1 MKKIFI
7 LVVLVA
13 IYISSFVGFANAAQ
27 NGKWFNPKYLK
38 TYVQPGHKRT
48 DMMKRAFAEWSR
60 LTNNR
65 FKFYFVNSPNVAQ
78 IEVYFVQ
85 SIPNADREIGLT
97 RVRSLTSGK
106 MAHADI
112 YIADKTS
119 KGRIL
124 GNDSV
129 YTVML
134 HEIGHS
140 LGIKEHS
147 NEPLSIMF
155 PTENDAQEILKSD
168 LNKLY
173 DIYGWD

>member
-1 MKKIFI
+1 MKKFLIIICIVFFCVSIFPGY
-7 LVVLVA
+7 VYA
-13 IYISSFVGFANAAQ
+13 AN
-27 NGKWFNPKYLK
+27 NGKWFNPKYLR

-60 LTNNR
+60 LTNNK

-97 RVRSLTSGK
+97 RVRNMRNGK
-106 MAHADI
+106 MTHAEI
-112 YIADKTS
+112 LIAEKSS
-119 KGRIL
+119 KGRVL

-140 LGIKEHS
+140 IGIKEHS
-147 NEPLSIMF
+147 DEPLSIMY
-155 PTENDAQEILKSD
+155 PIENDAQEILKSD
-168 LNKLY
+168 LKKLY
-173 DIYGWD
+173 GIYGWD

>member
-1 MKKIFI
+1 MKKFLILVLVIFI
-7 LVVLVA
+7 
-13 IYISSFVGFANAAQ
+13 YIASFVGFAYAAE

-38 TYVQPGHKRT
+38 TYVQPGHNRT

-78 IEVYFVQ
+78 IEVYFVK

-97 RVRSLTSGK
+97 RVRGLSSGK

-112 YIADKTS
+112 YIAERTS
-119 KGRIL
+119 NGRIL
-124 GNDSV
+124 GNDAV

-134 HEIGHS
+134 HEIGHAI
-140 LGIKEHS
+140 GIKEHS
-147 NEPLSIMF
+147 NEPLSIMY

-173 DIYGWD
+173 KIYGWE